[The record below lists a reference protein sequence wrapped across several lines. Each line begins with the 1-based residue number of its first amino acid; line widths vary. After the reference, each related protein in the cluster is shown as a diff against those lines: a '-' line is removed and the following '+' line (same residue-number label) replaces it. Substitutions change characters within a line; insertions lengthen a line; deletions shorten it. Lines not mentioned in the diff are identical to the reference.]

1 LRILCPSDGSPR
13 ASAAIDKVVASYSGE
28 GNRVDLL
35 GVVPA
40 RRGREASAARRAR
53 LDSYLS
59 GEASRLEAAGFD
71 VSVTVRDG
79 HPADEIVAAA
89 EASAPDLV
97 VIGARTPDGAG
108 PGYSGRVA
116 GGVARHVQSPVLI
129 ARDGGP
135 VSCVVLGYDESPDA
149 DAALALVARLPYSTI
164 PKVAVC
170 SAYEVGDDLLAGPG
184 PEGDDRRT
192 AHLED
197 IVEARHA
204 ADVIAAD
211 AAARLQLAGLPSSA
225 HAVHGRASRG
235 LEILAAEL
243 EADLIAVGSRGLSG
257 VQRFLLG
264 STSDELVAT
273 ARTSVLIVRS

>member
-1 LRILCPSDGSPR
+1 VRILCPSDGSPR
-13 ASAAIDKVVASYSGE
+13 ASAAIDKVVASYSGD
-28 GNRVDLL
+28 GNQVDLL
-35 GVVPA
+35 VVVPA
-40 RRGREASAARRAR
+40 RRGREPSAGRRAH
-53 LDSYLS
+53 LEDYLS
-59 GEASRLEAAGFD
+59 GEGARLEAAGFD
-71 VSVTVRDG
+71 VTITVRDG
-79 HPADEIVAAA
+79 HAADEIVAAA
-89 EASAPDLV
+89 EATEPDLV
-97 VIGARTPDGAG
+97 VLGARTPDGAG

-116 GGVARHVQSPVLI
+116 GGVARHVQAPVLI

-135 VSCVVLGYDESPDA
+135 VSSVVLGYDESPDA
-149 DAALALVARLPYSTI
+149 DAALGLVARLPYSHV

-170 SAYEVGDDLLAGPG
+170 SAYEVGEDLLPASGPD
-184 PEGDDRRT
+184 GDEPRM

-204 ADVIAAD
+204 ADLIAAD
-211 AAARLQLAGLPSSA
+211 AAARLRIAGLPSSA

-243 EADLIAVGSRGLSG
+243 DADLIAVGSRGLSG

-264 STSDELVAT
+264 STSDELVST